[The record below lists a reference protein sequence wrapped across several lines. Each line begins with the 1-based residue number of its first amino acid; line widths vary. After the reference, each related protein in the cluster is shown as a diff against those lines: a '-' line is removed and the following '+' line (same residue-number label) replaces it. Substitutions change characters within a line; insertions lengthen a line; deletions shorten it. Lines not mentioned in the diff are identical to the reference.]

1 MLTGSVAAA
10 YHGATRATM
19 DVDLVIEPTAL
30 DLERFVRR
38 THALGYDASI
48 EAAHE
53 ALAMRA
59 LFNVIDPDTGWKADV
74 IVRKARAFSEAEFAR
89 REEVDFLGVPVAVAR
104 AEDLIIAKLEWA
116 ALGASAR
123 QLEDVRLLLRIGGA
137 ELDRAYMDRWV
148 RELRLTA
155 LWEEVQRDRTA
166 GRPVHVKRDAPT

>member
-1 MLTGSVAAA
+1 
-10 YHGATRATM
+10 
-19 DVDLVIEPTAL
+19 
-30 DLERFVRR
+30 
-38 THALGYDASI
+38 
-48 EAAHE
+48 
-53 ALAMRA
+53 
-59 LFNVIDPDTGWKADV
+59 V

-155 LWEEVQRDRTA
+155 LWEEVQRD
-166 GRPVHVKRDAPT
+166 APT